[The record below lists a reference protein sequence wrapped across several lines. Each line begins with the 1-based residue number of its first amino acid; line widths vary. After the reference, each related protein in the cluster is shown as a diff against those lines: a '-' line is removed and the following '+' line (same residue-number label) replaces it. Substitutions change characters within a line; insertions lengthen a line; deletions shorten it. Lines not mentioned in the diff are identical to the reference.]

1 MLNFEE
7 QSNYEKVTDML
18 TLLELPL
25 VPEQTQFQPV
35 LPTLSCENAWRYVLQ
50 KHLQIQDL
58 NVNPKN
64 TVWKGCVR

>member
-1 MLNFEE
+1 MKDLVGILSCMLNFEE

-35 LPTLSCENAWRYVLQ
+35 LPTLSCENA
-50 KHLQIQDL
+50 
-58 NVNPKN
+58 
-64 TVWKGCVR
+64 